1 MIKTEEF
8 FSDNSL
14 HLSILHSWIAIPY
27 MPTTAAKR
35 PHAITTQKHNKI
47 PMNLRCSLTMAFSL
61 WFSYRASCLEPSSS
75 SHCPWKCRRICDKLA
90 FIDTISWITR
100 FALPENFGSI
110 QYLKS
115 QGFST
120 FAHCKN
126 LLPASTPDHPQA
138 KIGYCPWRQVIPV
151 RTTIP
156 SLCSSSNLSSC

>member
-1 MIKTEEF
+1 MAYVLWLSVCKHPVCNGFSLNLRHFLLSSATLFEHETMSQILLAEMPWSKLRKF

-75 SHCPWKCRRICDKLA
+75 SHCPWKCRRICDRLA

-100 FALPENFGSI
+100 FALPENSGSI
-110 QYLKS
+110 
-115 QGFST
+115 
-120 FAHCKN
+120 
-126 LLPASTPDHPQA
+126 
-138 KIGYCPWRQVIPV
+138 
-151 RTTIP
+151 
-156 SLCSSSNLSSC
+156 